1 MKGDRKMKYKTW
13 EAIKMLACNDKVQFR
28 DESGYVIVNHYGMIR
43 MRKPDTTETPVD
55 FSLHSEWELVQQP
68 VSFIEAVKAYSEG
81 KKIRCEDSKWK
92 TRIYEPCEF
101 SNGMKDTRGIAV
113 SPEEILEGIWY
124 VEDSNE

>member
-1 MKGDRKMKYKTW
+1 MKYKTW

-55 FSLHSEWELVQQP
+55 FSLHSEWELIQQP
-68 VSFIEAVKAYSEG
+68 VDFITAVKAYNEG
-81 KKIRCEDSKWK
+81 KTIRSERAYGDFIFKPG
-92 TRIYEPCEF
+92 TNGDYFVDARGNAPCI
-101 SNGMKDTRGIAV
+101 S
-113 SPEEILEGIWY
+113 EILEGKWY